1 MPNNE
6 KKGSRSAAAAW
17 AETTSGGR
25 RTRGKDAKQPKR
37 RRQRK
42 GRRYLPAEVR
52 RYRGTLVVLLV
63 ILAVCVVGFWPL
75 DQKITQG
82 LDIQGGV
89 SVTMT
94 ASKSD
99 GSAVTQDDLASAVAV
114 VTSRVNALG
123 ASEATV
129 QSQGSDQI
137 LIQIP
142 GATDAQQVIDTVGAT
157 GTLEFVDL
165 NDIADQDA
173 RARIL
178 NGETGVE
185 LEAGTY
191 TAFMTGEQIES
202 VTISQ
207 QSQSSAYYAVNL
219 HLNSEGTAAFAEV
232 TSVLAPTNGQIAIV
246 LDGVVQSAPSVQS
259 AITDG
264 EVSIT
269 GYYTL
274 EDAQSLRTVLESGAL
289 PVTLEY
295 SESSYVG
302 PTLGQ
307 DSLFQGLVAVVV
319 GFAVILAYLLFFYR
333 GLGLITAGALVVF
346 GIVYLGLCALLSSAG
361 LFALSLPGLAGV
373 VLTIGMAADSSILV
387 LERFREELRSGT
399 GVAQA
404 SVSGSK
410 HGIGTAIDA
419 GVVSLISAVG
429 LFAISTGSVR
439 GFALTLGMGVLCS
452 FFTLLCF
459 TSPALRLLGRKAI
472 DAHPGFWGVRGDIEE
487 GRRGTRPGAGKD
499 AALPSAA
506 PAVKGGGLDA

>member
-1 MPNNE
+1 MPNDE
-6 KKGSRSAAAAW
+6 KKARRSAAAAW
-17 AETTSGGR
+17 AETSSGGR
-25 RTRGKDAKQPKR
+25 TGSPKR
-37 RRQRK
+37 SKKRRGAKKHRM
-42 GRRYLPAEVR
+42 PAEVR
-52 RYRGTLVVLLV
+52 RYTGTLVVLLV
-63 ILAVCVVGFWPL
+63 ILAVCAVGFWPL

-94 ASKSD
+94 ASKPD

-114 VTSRVNALG
+114 VSSRVNALG

-129 QSQGSDQI
+129 QSQGSDQV

-142 GATDAQQVIDTVGAT
+142 GATDAQQVIDTVGTT

-173 RARIL
+173 LTRIN
-178 NGETGVE
+178 NGATGVV
-185 LEAGTY
+185 LEPGTY
-191 TAFMTGEQIES
+191 TAFMTGEQIQS
-202 VTISQ
+202 VSIGQASTG
-207 QSQSSAYYAVNL
+207 SAYYAVNL
-219 HLNSEGTAAFAEV
+219 RLNSEGTQAFAEV
-232 TSVLAPTNGQIAIV
+232 TSVLAPTNGRIAIV
-246 LDGVVQSAPSVQS
+246 LDGVVQSAPAVQS

-264 EVSIT
+264 QVAIT
-269 GYYTL
+269 GNYTL
-274 EDAQSLRTVLESGAL
+274 EEAQSFRTVLESGAL

-307 DSLFQGLVAVVV
+307 DSLAQGLVAVVV

-387 LERFREELRSGT
+387 LERFREELRGGT
-399 GVAQA
+399 AVASA
-404 SVSGSK
+404 VVSGSR
-410 HGIGTAIDA
+410 HGIGTAVDA

-429 LFAISTGSVR
+429 LFALTTGSVR

-459 TSPALRLLGRKAI
+459 TSPALRLLGRKSI
-472 DAHPGFWGVRGDIEE
+472 GAHPGFWGVRGDIEE
-487 GRRGTRPGAGKD
+487 GRRDAGRAAAKGAH
-499 AALPSAA
+499 AALGAA
-506 PAVKGGGLDA
+506 AVKGGGLDA

>member
-1 MPNNE
+1 MSDNE
-6 KKGSRSAAAAW
+6 KEAARGAAAAW
-17 AETTSGGR
+17 AEAAGGGR
-25 RTRGKDAKQPKR
+25 DKNAP
-37 RRQRK
+37 K
-42 GRRYLPAEVR
+42 GRRPKRATGKKRRHTAPEVR
-52 RYRGTLVVLLV
+52 RYASTLVVLVV

-75 DQKITQG
+75 NEKITQG

-94 ASKSD
+94 ASKPD
-99 GSAVTQDDLASAVAV
+99 GGAVTQDDLASAVAV
-114 VTSRVNALG
+114 VSSRVNALG

-142 GATDAQQVIDTVGAT
+142 GATDAQQVIDTVGTT
-157 GTLEFVDL
+157 GRLEFVDL
-165 NDIADQDA
+165 NDISDQDA
-173 RARIL
+173 LARI
-178 NGETGVE
+178 NSGSSSVE
-185 LEAGTY
+185 LEPGTY
-191 TAFMTGEQIES
+191 TAFMTGDQIQS
-202 VTISQ
+202 VSIGQ
-207 QSQSSAYYAVNL
+207 QAQGSPYYAVNIRL
-219 HLNSEGTAAFAEV
+219 DAEGTQAFADV
-232 TSVLAPTNGQIAIV
+232 TSVLAPTHGRIAIL
-246 LDGVVQSAPSVQS
+246 LDGVVQSAPAVQS
-259 AITDG
+259 AITTG

-269 GYYTL
+269 GGYSL
-274 EDAQSLRTVLESGAL
+274 EGAQEFRTVLESGAL

-307 DSLFQGLVAVVV
+307 DSLSQGLVAVVV

-333 GLGLITAGALVVF
+333 GLGLVTAGALLVF
-346 GIVYLGLCALLSSAG
+346 GIVYLGLCALLSGAG

-387 LERFREELRSGT
+387 LERFREELREGRA
-399 GVAQA
+399 VRDA
-404 SVSGSK
+404 SVSGSR

-429 LFAISTGSVR
+429 LFLLTTGSVR

-459 TSPALRLLGRKAI
+459 TSPALRLLGRRTI
-472 DAHPGFWGVRGDIEE
+472 ERHPGFWGVREDIAE
-487 GRRGTRPGAGKD
+487 GRSGRGSSARGAVP
-499 AALPSAA
+499 AARASV
-506 PAVKGGGLDA
+506 VKGGGLDA